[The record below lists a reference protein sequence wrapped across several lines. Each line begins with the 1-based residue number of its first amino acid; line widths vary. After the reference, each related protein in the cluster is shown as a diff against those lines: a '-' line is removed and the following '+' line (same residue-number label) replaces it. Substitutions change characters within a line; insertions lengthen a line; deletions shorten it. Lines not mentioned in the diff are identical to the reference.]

1 MASSDLLTQS
11 LKGKDWGEG
20 LQTSAGPGEAAN
32 ESLMVTETKRQ
43 SERITPPEKDVGSMF
58 FHRVKR
64 YGDRPLFT
72 YKYEGR
78 WKDMSWNE
86 AAERV
91 QNIALGLMELDMK
104 QGDRVC
110 VLSETRVEWSLC
122 YLAIVSAGGICTG
135 IYATNSP
142 PQVQYILNDSRS
154 TLLFAEDQ
162 EQVDKILEIWD
173 ALPHLRKI
181 IVFER
186 FSPDDDP
193 RFIPFEALT
202 ELGAKK
208 KDESGLAAL
217 EERLQNIKPDD
228 LVNIIYTSGT
238 TGEPKGVMQSHFLFL
253 RALVL
258 WAGRAPIDESDMG
271 LASLPMSHIIGLLES
286 LLYRMYYG
294 CHITYA
300 EDITTVYTDIL
311 DVKPTYIWST
321 PRFFEKY
328 YNRIA
333 GIIEDAPWFRRVM
346 IDFFLDIGW
355 RYFTL
360 KQKKERVRLYLK
372 FLRMIGWLVLYRK
385 IQDDFGGRI
394 RFFLSA
400 GAPIAEKIV
409 KFMTSVGMPI
419 YEGFGMTETITVA
432 MAEIGDF
439 RIGSVGKAYPETELK
454 IAPDGE
460 LLIKSPGNCL
470 GYWDK
475 PEQTAELIRG
485 EWLHTGD
492 TGHIDEDGYLY
503 IVDRKKDIMI
513 TSSGKNIA
521 PGYLENL
528 LKTSRYVSQ
537 AMVFGEGRKYVS
549 ALITLD
555 EDEVV
560 KYARDNGI
568 VYTGFADLTKKK
580 EIIALLQK
588 ELDERNKE
596 LARIERIKRFAILE
610 EDFLQDEGE
619 ITPTMKIR
627 RKIVFEKYHEI
638 IDALYV
644 E

>member
-1 MASSDLLTQS
+1 M
-11 LKGKDWGEG
+11 
-20 LQTSAGPGEAAN
+20 N
-32 ESLMVTETKRQ
+32 EVDIQ
-43 SERITPPEKDVGSMF
+43 QHRIRPPEKDVGSMF
-58 FHRVKR
+58 FDRVER

-91 QNIALGLMELDMK
+91 RKIALGLMALGMK
-104 QGDRVC
+104 HGDRVC
-110 VLSETRVEWSLC
+110 VLSETRVDWSVC
-122 YLAIVSAGGICTG
+122 YLGIVSAGGVCTG

-142 PQVQYILNDSRS
+142 PQVRYILNDSRS
-154 TLLFAEDQ
+154 ILLFAEDQ
-162 EQVDKILEIWD
+162 EQVDKVLEIWD
-173 ALPHLRKI
+173 SLPDLRKV

-186 FSPDDDP
+186 FSPADDP
-193 RFIPFEALT
+193 RFMSLEALV
-202 ELGAKK
+202 ELGGQK
-208 KDESGLAAL
+208 KDESGLGEL
-217 EERLQNIKPDD
+217 EESLHHIKPDD

-271 LASLPMSHIIGLLES
+271 LASLPMSHIIGVLES

-294 CHITYA
+294 CHISYA

-311 DVKPTYIWST
+311 DVKPTYVWTT

-328 YNRIA
+328 YNRIV
-333 GIIEDAPWFRRVM
+333 GIIDDAPWFRRVI
-346 IDFFLDIGW
+346 IDFFLEMGW
-355 RYFTL
+355 RYATL
-360 KQKKERVRLYLK
+360 KQKKERIPLYLK
-372 FLRMIGWLVLYRK
+372 LFRMIGWLILYRK

-394 RFFLSA
+394 RFSLSV
-400 GAPIAEKIV
+400 GAPIADKIV

-439 RIGSVGKAYPETELK
+439 RMGSVGKAYPETELK
-454 IAPDGE
+454 IASDGE
-460 LLIKSPGNCL
+460 LLVKSPGNCF

-475 PEQTAELIRG
+475 PEQTAELIKG

-492 TGHIDEDGYLY
+492 TGYIDEDGYLY

-537 AMVFGEGRKYVS
+537 AMVFGEGKKYVS

-580 EIIALLQK
+580 DIVDLLQK
-588 ELDERNKE
+588 EIDKKNEE
-596 LARIERIKRFAILE
+596 LARAERIKRFALLE
-610 EDFLQDEGE
+610 EDFLQDEDE
-619 ITPTMKIR
+619 ITPTMKIK
-627 RKIVFEKYHEI
+627 RKIVSEKYEDI
-638 IDALYV
+638 IAGMYAG
-644 E
+644 

>member
-1 MASSDLLTQS
+1 M
-11 LKGKDWGEG
+11 
-20 LQTSAGPGEAAN
+20 N
-32 ESLMVTETKRQ
+32 EVDVQ
-43 SERITPPEKDVGSMF
+43 QHRIRPPEKDVGTMF
-58 FHRVKR
+58 FERVKR

-86 AAERV
+86 AAELVRK
-91 QNIALGLMELDMK
+91 IALGLMALDMNH
-104 QGDRVC
+104 GDRVC
-110 VLSETRVEWSLC
+110 VLSETRVDWSAC
-122 YLAIVSAGGICTG
+122 YLGIVSAGGVCTG

-154 TLLFAEDQ
+154 ILLFAEDQ
-162 EQVDKILEIWD
+162 EQVDKVLEIWD
-173 ALPHLRKI
+173 SLPHLRKV

-186 FSPDDDP
+186 FSPVDDP
-193 RFIPFEALT
+193 RFMSLEALVA
-202 ELGAKK
+202 LGGKK
-208 KDESGLAAL
+208 KDESGLGEL
-217 EERLQNIKPDD
+217 EERLRNIKPDD

-253 RALVL
+253 RALVF

-271 LASLPMSHIIGLLES
+271 LASLPMSHIIGVLES

-294 CHITYA
+294 CHISYA

-311 DVKPTYIWST
+311 DVKPTYVWTT

-328 YNRIA
+328 YNRIV
-333 GIIEDAPWFRRVM
+333 GIIEDAPWFRRVI
-346 IDFFLDIGW
+346 IDFFLQIGW

-360 KQKKERVRLYLK
+360 KQKKERIPLYLK
-372 FLRMIGWLVLYRK
+372 LLRMLGWLILYRK
-385 IQDDFGGRI
+385 IQDDLGGRI
-394 RFFLSA
+394 RFSLSA
-400 GAPIAEKIV
+400 GAPIADKIV

-439 RIGSVGKAYPETELK
+439 RMGSVGKAYPETELK

-460 LLIKSPGNCL
+460 LLVKSPGNCF

-475 PEQTAELIRG
+475 PGQTAELIKG

-492 TGHIDEDGYLY
+492 TGYIDEDGYLY

-537 AMVFGEGRKYVS
+537 AMVFGEGKKYVS

-580 EIIALLQK
+580 EIIDLLQK
-588 ELDERNKE
+588 EIDKKNEE
-596 LARIERIKRFAILE
+596 LARVERIKRFALLE
-610 EDFLQDEGE
+610 EDFLQDEDE
-619 ITPTMKIR
+619 ITPTMKVK
-627 RKIVFEKYHEI
+627 RKIVSEKYEDI
-638 IDALYV
+638 IAGMYA

>member
-1 MASSDLLTQS
+1 M
-11 LKGKDWGEG
+11 
-20 LQTSAGPGEAAN
+20 N
-32 ESLMVTETKRQ
+32 ELDIQQAKIR
-43 SERITPPEKDVGSMF
+43 PPEKDVGTMF
-58 FHRVKR
+58 FDRVKR

-78 WKDMSWNE
+78 WKDMSWKE

-91 QNIALGLMELDMK
+91 RKIALGLMASDMK
-104 QGDRVC
+104 HADRVC
-110 VLSETRVEWSLC
+110 VLSQTRVEWSLC
-122 YLAIVSAGGICTG
+122 YLGIVSAGGVCTG

-154 TLLFAEDQ
+154 ILLFAEDQ
-162 EQVDKILEIWD
+162 EQVDKILEIWES
-173 ALPHLRKI
+173 LRHLRKV

-186 FSPDDDP
+186 FSPVDDP
-193 RFIPFEALT
+193 RFMSLEALVA
-202 ELGAKK
+202 LGGKK
-208 KDESGLAAL
+208 KDESGLGEL
-217 EERLQNIKPDD
+217 EERLRHIKPDD

-253 RALVL
+253 RALVF

-271 LASLPMSHIIGLLES
+271 LASLPMSHIIGVLES

-294 CHITYA
+294 CHISYA

-311 DVKPTYIWST
+311 DVKPTYVWTT

-328 YNRIA
+328 YNRIV
-333 GIIEDAPWFRRVM
+333 GIIEDAPWFRRVI
-346 IDFFLDIGW
+346 IDFFLEIGW
-355 RYFTL
+355 RYATL
-360 KQKKERVRLYLK
+360 RQKKERIPLHLK
-372 FLRMIGWLVLYRK
+372 LLRMIGWLILYRK
-385 IQDDFGGRI
+385 IKDDFGGRI
-394 RFFLSA
+394 RFSLSV
-400 GAPIAEKIV
+400 GAPIADKIV

-439 RIGSVGKAYPETELK
+439 RMGSVGKAYPETELK

-460 LLIKSPGNCL
+460 LLVKSPGNCF

-475 PEQTAELIRG
+475 PEQTAELIKG
-485 EWLHTGD
+485 EWLYTGD
-492 TGHIDEDGYLY
+492 TGYIDEDGYLY

-537 AMVFGEGRKYVS
+537 AMVFGEGKKFVS

-580 EIIALLQK
+580 EIIELLQK
-588 ELDERNKE
+588 EIDQKNEE
-596 LARIERIKRFAILE
+596 LARVERIKRFALLE
-610 EDFLQDEGE
+610 EDFLQDEDE
-619 ITPTMKIR
+619 ITPTMKIK
-627 RKIVFEKYHEI
+627 RKIVSEKYEDI
-638 IDALYV
+638 IASMYA

>member
-1 MASSDLLTQS
+1 M
-11 LKGKDWGEG
+11 
-20 LQTSAGPGEAAN
+20 N
-32 ESLMVTETKRQ
+32 EVDAPQ
-43 SERITPPEKDVGSMF
+43 HRIRPPEKDVGTMF
-58 FHRVKR
+58 FDRVKR

-72 YKYEGR
+72 YKHEGR
-78 WKDMSWNE
+78 WEDMSWNE

-91 QNIALGLMELDMK
+91 RKIALGLMALDMK
-104 QGDRVC
+104 HGDRVC
-110 VLSETRVEWSLC
+110 VLSETRVDWAVC
-122 YLAIVSAGGICTG
+122 YLGIVSAGGVCTG

-154 TLLFAEDQ
+154 ILLFAEDQ
-162 EQVDKILEIWD
+162 EQVDKVLEIWES
-173 ALPHLRKI
+173 LPHLRKV

-186 FSPDDDP
+186 FSPVDDP
-193 RFIPFEALT
+193 RFMSLEALA
-202 ELGAKK
+202 ELGGKK
-208 KDESGLAAL
+208 KDESGLGEL
-217 EERLQNIKPDD
+217 EERLRHIKPDD

-271 LASLPMSHIIGLLES
+271 LASLPMSHIIGVLES

-294 CHITYA
+294 CHISYA

-311 DVKPTYIWST
+311 DVKPTYVWTT

-328 YNRIA
+328 YNRII
-333 GIIEDAPWFRRVM
+333 GIIEDAPWFRRVI
-346 IDFFLDIGW
+346 IDFFLEIGW
-355 RYFTL
+355 RYATL
-360 KQKKERVRLYLK
+360 RQKKERIPLYLK
-372 FLRMIGWLVLYRK
+372 LLRMMGWLILYRK
-385 IQDDFGGRI
+385 IHDDFGGRI
-394 RFFLSA
+394 RFSLSV
-400 GAPIAEKIV
+400 GAPIADKIV

-439 RIGSVGKAYPETELK
+439 RMASVGKAYPETELK

-460 LLIKSPGNCL
+460 LLVKSPGNCL

-475 PEQTAELIRG
+475 PEQTAELMKG
-485 EWLHTGD
+485 EWLYTGD
-492 TGHIDEDGYLY
+492 MGHVDEDGYLY
-503 IVDRKKDIMI
+503 IIDRKKDMMI
-513 TSSGKNIA
+513 TSSGKNVA

-537 AMVFGEGRKYVS
+537 AMVFGEGKKFVS

-580 EIIALLQK
+580 EIIDLLQK
-588 ELDERNKE
+588 EIDKKNEE
-596 LARIERIKRFAILE
+596 LARVERIKKFALLE
-610 EDFLQDEGE
+610 EDFLQDEDE
-619 ITPTMKIR
+619 ITPTMKVK
-627 RKIVFEKYHEI
+627 RKIVSEKYEDI
-638 IDALYV
+638 IARMYA

>member
-1 MASSDLLTQS
+1 
-11 LKGKDWGEG
+11 
-20 LQTSAGPGEAAN
+20 
-32 ESLMVTETKRQ
+32 
-43 SERITPPEKDVGSMF
+43 
-58 FHRVKR
+58 
-64 YGDRPLFT
+64 
-72 YKYEGR
+72 
-78 WKDMSWNE
+78 MSWNE

-91 QNIALGLMELDMK
+91 RKIALGLMALDMK
-104 QGDRVC
+104 HGDRVC
-110 VLSETRVEWSLC
+110 VLSETRVDWAVC
-122 YLAIVSAGGICTG
+122 YLGIVSAGGVCTG

-154 TLLFAEDQ
+154 ILLFAEDQ
-162 EQVDKILEIWD
+162 EQVDKVLEIWES
-173 ALPHLRKI
+173 LPHLRKV

-186 FSPDDDP
+186 FSPVDDP
-193 RFIPFEALT
+193 RFMSLEALA
-202 ELGAKK
+202 ELGGKK
-208 KDESGLAAL
+208 KDESGLGEL
-217 EERLQNIKPDD
+217 EERLRQIKPDD

-271 LASLPMSHIIGLLES
+271 LASLPMSHIIGVLES

-294 CHITYA
+294 CHISYA

-311 DVKPTYIWST
+311 DVKPTYVWTT

-328 YNRIA
+328 YNRII
-333 GIIEDAPWFRRVM
+333 GIIEDAPWFRRVI
-346 IDFFLDIGW
+346 IDFFLEIGW
-355 RYFTL
+355 RYATL
-360 KQKKERVRLYLK
+360 RQKKERIPLYLK
-372 FLRMIGWLVLYRK
+372 LLRMMGWLILYRK
-385 IQDDFGGRI
+385 IHDDFGGRI
-394 RFFLSA
+394 RFSLSV
-400 GAPIAEKIV
+400 GAPIADKIV

-439 RIGSVGKAYPETELK
+439 RMASVGKAYPETELK

-460 LLIKSPGNCL
+460 LLVKSPGNCL

-475 PEQTAELIRG
+475 PEQTAELMKG
-485 EWLHTGD
+485 EWLYTGD
-492 TGHIDEDGYLY
+492 MGHVDEDGYLY
-503 IVDRKKDIMI
+503 IIDRKKDMMI
-513 TSSGKNIA
+513 TSSGKNVA

-537 AMVFGEGRKYVS
+537 AMVFGEGKKFVS

-580 EIIALLQK
+580 EIIDLLQK
-588 ELDERNKE
+588 EIDKKNEE
-596 LARIERIKRFAILE
+596 LARVERIKKFALLE
-610 EDFLQDEGE
+610 EDFLQDEDE
-619 ITPTMKIR
+619 ITPTMKVK
-627 RKIVFEKYHEI
+627 RKIVSEKYEDI
-638 IDALYV
+638 IARMYA

>member
-1 MASSDLLTQS
+1 
-11 LKGKDWGEG
+11 
-20 LQTSAGPGEAAN
+20 
-32 ESLMVTETKRQ
+32 
-43 SERITPPEKDVGSMF
+43 
-58 FHRVKR
+58 
-64 YGDRPLFT
+64 
-72 YKYEGR
+72 
-78 WKDMSWNE
+78 
-86 AAERV
+86 
-91 QNIALGLMELDMK
+91 
-104 QGDRVC
+104 
-110 VLSETRVEWSLC
+110 
-122 YLAIVSAGGICTG
+122 
-135 IYATNSP
+135 
-142 PQVQYILNDSRS
+142 
-154 TLLFAEDQ
+154 
-162 EQVDKILEIWD
+162 
-173 ALPHLRKI
+173 
-181 IVFER
+181 
-186 FSPDDDP
+186 
-193 RFIPFEALT
+193 
-202 ELGAKK
+202 
-208 KDESGLAAL
+208 
-217 EERLQNIKPDD
+217 
-228 LVNIIYTSGT
+228 
-238 TGEPKGVMQSHFLFL
+238 
-253 RALVL
+253 
-258 WAGRAPIDESDMG
+258 
-271 LASLPMSHIIGLLES
+271 
-286 LLYRMYYG
+286 MYYG

-311 DVKPTYIWST
+311 DVKPTYIWTT

-346 IDFFLDIGW
+346 IDFFLDVGW

-360 KQKKERVRLYLK
+360 KQKKERVPLYLK

-385 IQDDFGGRI
+385 IQDDLGGRI

-439 RIGSVGKAYPETELK
+439 RMGSVGKAYPETELK

-549 ALITLD
+549 ALVTLD

-588 ELDERNKE
+588 EIDERNKE

-627 RKIVFEKYHEI
+627 RKIVFEKYNEI